1 MQSQDKPREKFMQTQ
16 EKENEDEKEELHKS
30 EEQAPTITEETQQ
43 KKKGVIK
50 RNFMNQRRLTS

>member
-1 MQSQDKPREKFMQTQ
+1 MQTQ

-50 RNFMNQRRLTS
+50 RNFMNQRRLTT